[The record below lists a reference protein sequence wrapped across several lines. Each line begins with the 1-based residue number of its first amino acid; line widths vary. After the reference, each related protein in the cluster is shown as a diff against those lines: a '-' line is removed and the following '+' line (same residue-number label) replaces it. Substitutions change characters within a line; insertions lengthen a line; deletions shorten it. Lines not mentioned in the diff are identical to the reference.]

1 MKFRLLALA
10 LTLAPMAAVTLPT
23 PAAAQSRADEARYR
37 AAERRFAAERDIF
50 ERERQRY
57 EASRRYGGRYDD
69 RRGYGDR
76 EYGDDAYDRDYDAV
90 RYYRDDPRYQERVLT
105 AEDRVYRGS
114 DGRYYCRRSD
124 GTTGLVIGA
133 GAGALIGRGID
144 GGRNRAGGTI
154 VGGVLG
160 ALIGREIERSNDQ
173 VRCR

>member
-10 LTLAPMAAVTLPT
+10 LDDRPDGGGHPS
-23 PAAAQSRADEARYR
+23 PPPPPPSRAPTKR
-37 AAERRFAAERDIF
+37 ASAPPSAASPPSGTSSS
-50 ERERQRY
+50 
-57 EASRRYGGRYDD
+57 ASASATKPRAVMADATT
-69 RRGYGDR
+69 RGYGGR

-105 AEDRVYRGS
+105 ADDRVYRGS

>member
-1 MKFRLLALA
+1 MKTRLLALA
-10 LTLAPMAAVTLPT
+10 LAIAPMTAIALPT
-23 PAAAQSRADEARYR
+23 AATAQTRAEEARFR
-37 AAERRFAAERDIF
+37 AAERRFNYERDLF
-50 ERERQRY
+50 ERERARY
-57 EASRRYGGRYDD
+57 EATRRYSGGGGRYDD
-69 RRGYGDR
+69 DYYSRYGA
-76 EYGDDAYDRDYDAV
+76 DAYDRDYDAV

-105 AEDRVYRGS
+105 AQDRVYRGS

>member
-10 LTLAPMAAVTLPT
+10 LTIAPMAAVTLPT

-57 EASRRYGGRYDD
+57 EASRRYGD
-69 RRGYGDR
+69 RGGYRDR

-90 RYYRDDPRYQERVLT
+90 RYYRDDARYQERVLT

-124 GTTGLVIGA
+124 GTTGLVLGA